1 MRSHE
6 AIPCSRDTIESSK
19 SPSAH
24 ATSLAAQY
32 GHMDYF
38 EQNRDKLSIEAL
50 KEALS
55 QVNSCWYKY
64 NGAPQGGSM
73 RAYIQRIIDERK
85 R

>member
-1 MRSHE
+1 MY
-6 AIPCSRDTIESSK
+6 TNQV
-19 SPSAH
+19 H
-24 ATSLAAQY
+24 AASLAAQY
-32 GHMDYF
+32 GQMDYF

-64 NGAPQGGSM
+64 NG
-73 RAYIQRIIDERK
+73 ERK